1 MTKEQ
6 KNKWISSGVTAA
18 SMTILLLLLVHL
30 GLEYEVPPPPP
41 KKVIF
46 IELSAGGG
54 GGGGA
59 TQVNNSSQRTVSGDN
74 IATQNAVE
82 APSLNSTPKTNANP
96 IQTPKVD
103 ERSMYKGGRGGTG
116 SGGEEG
122 SGTGPGKGPGFGPG
136 EDGGSGGNTGY
147 GTEDRKITNKLNL
160 EIENEKGV
168 VYVEVHVNEAG
179 NVLEARIISNNQFP
193 TTITNLKI
201 QADCVARAKTAKY
214 NKGKEELRI
223 IKFQ

>member
-18 SMTILLLLLVHL
+18 SMTILLLLLLFL
-30 GLEYEVPPPPP
+30 GLKYEVPPPPP
-41 KKVIF
+41 QKAIY

-59 TQVNNSSQRTVSGDN
+59 TQVNNSSQRTVSGDDV
-74 IATQNAVE
+74 ATQNAVD
-82 APSLNSTPKTNANP
+82 APSLNSTPKTNANL

-116 SGGEEG
+116 SGGGEG
-122 SGTGPGKGPGFGPG
+122 SGTGPGKGSGFGQG
-136 EDGGSGGNTGY
+136 EGGGSGGNIGY
-147 GTEDRKITNKLNL
+147 GTGPRGYTYMPNL
-160 EIENEKGV
+160 EIENENGV

-179 NVLEARIISNNQFP
+179 NVIEARIISNSKFP
-193 TTITNLKI
+193 TTITNSKI
-201 QADCVARAKTAKY
+201 QADCVARAKTAKFK
-214 NKGKEELRI
+214 KGKEEFRI
-223 IKFQ
+223 IIFK